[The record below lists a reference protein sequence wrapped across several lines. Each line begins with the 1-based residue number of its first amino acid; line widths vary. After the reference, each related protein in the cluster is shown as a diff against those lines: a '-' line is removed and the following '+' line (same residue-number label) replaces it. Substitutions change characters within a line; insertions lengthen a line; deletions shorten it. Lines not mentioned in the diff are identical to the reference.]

1 MARSAVFCEVKSD
14 TKAKDEALT
23 DEKEH
28 KPEVHYIVAQHV
40 ALAQLSRGIL
50 KAADIKINDPINLV
64 TLNYDQ
70 HRHLHTNR
78 YHARVLMD
86 MLGACKR
93 ALKNTNM
100 DSYIEK
106 LRDIIE
112 DATSKPASIRK
123 KIKEVV
129 DAIGNYLDIFKTD
142 PVAKSKLTEEVT
154 ITLNAIRMALLNQT
168 YII

>member
-129 DAIGNYLDIFKTD
+129 DAIGNYFKEFDD
-142 PVAKSKLTEEVT
+142 PVAQSNLKTEVT
-154 ITLNAIRMALLNQT
+154 ITLNAIRMALFNQT